1 MAKTRNIAVIT
12 ARGGSKRLPGKNGM
26 RLGEHPLIAH
36 SILYAKRFPEIVHTV
51 IVSTDDSELAELAI
65 NYGAEVIMRPKIL
78 AGDHEP
84 VITAL
89 QHVLKNV
96 QEEFDNLILLQPTN
110 PLRPANLFPDAFNVF
125 IESGAGLDTLVVD
138 AMRSDAVLDIDGFGR
153 PILNVTGFAPE
164 VILTNLERIEFSD
177 GMLALDIEGNSGQAY
192 RLYQASFARTP
203 DEAGLEFWMQQ
214 LDSGALSLLDVA
226 EQFLTSAEFSGTY
239 GENETLGDAQFI
251 DLLYENVLDRSPDAA
266 GYDFWLTQAA
276 QDVSR
281 EQMLISFSE
290 SDENKQL
297 VAPAIDDGIWFS

>member
-110 PLRPANLFPDAFNVF
+110 PLRPANLLPDAFNVF
-125 IESGAGLDTLVVD
+125 IESGAKSLMTVSKFETKFGIIQNNRFKPSNYVMGQRSQDLKSMFKENGLLYITKCEEIKKGIILSENNYAYITDTPFDNV
-138 AMRSDAVLDIDGFGR
+138 DIDTDIDFLMAEA
-153 PILNVTGFAPE
+153 ILKKYAKE
-164 VILTNLERIEFSD
+164 L
-177 GMLALDIEGNSGQAY
+177 
-192 RLYQASFARTP
+192 
-203 DEAGLEFWMQQ
+203 
-214 LDSGALSLLDVA
+214 
-226 EQFLTSAEFSGTY
+226 
-239 GENETLGDAQFI
+239 
-251 DLLYENVLDRSPDAA
+251 
-266 GYDFWLTQAA
+266 
-276 QDVSR
+276 
-281 EQMLISFSE
+281 
-290 SDENKQL
+290 
-297 VAPAIDDGIWFS
+297 